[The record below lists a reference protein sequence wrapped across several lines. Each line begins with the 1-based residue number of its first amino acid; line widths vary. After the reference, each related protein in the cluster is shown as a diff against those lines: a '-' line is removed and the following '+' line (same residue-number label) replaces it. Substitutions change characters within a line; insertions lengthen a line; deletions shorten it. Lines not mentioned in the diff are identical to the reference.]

1 MHLSGRL
8 PSHSEEW
15 ARQSIALKGSVVLGS
30 GFSLGILGLI
40 RSVLVVRPLPA
51 QAIGQGFELERAG
64 QYDQAAAIY
73 LATLRAEPTNLSA
86 LLGLERVLPPI
97 NRLGELLPAAQ
108 RAAASSPSNVA
119 LRGVLLRTYVALN
132 EPDSGRAVALRWAA
146 AAPGDEAPYRE
157 WAMAL
162 EDAHRHGP
170 ARDVLLLGRRALG
183 RPGAFGIELA
193 ELSQLSGDWEG
204 AAREWAAAL
213 TDAPV
218 QLPNA
223 ASALAE
229 APDAQRER
237 IARLL
242 TGGTPSTLTRRL
254 AGELLLN
261 WGQPLRA
268 WAVFEP
274 SVATPSA
281 DAAFAARRFADLA
294 GARSTPDARRARALA
309 LARYADLAPEV
320 GGAAARARAD
330 AARAFIEAGDRVAA
344 RAVLERVA
352 QDSNAPPDAQR
363 LAQRAVVEALIEGGQ
378 RNEAAQQLATN
389 ARLSPDDRASL
400 RLQLVRARIAAG
412 ELDRADTELARDS
425 SVEALALQ
433 GWIALYRGR
442 LGEAQ
447 RLFLAA
453 GPYAGGQRDAVDRT
467 TMVALLQRVP
477 GDSFPELGSALS
489 LLARGD
495 SLRAVAALR
504 LAAAR
509 LATGESG
516 GGGRPDLLLLAGR
529 VAARLDTLQQGTA
542 LALFDEVVSTGG
554 QGAAAPAAELEWA
567 RLLER
572 RAQTAEAHV
581 TAIRGEIEA
590 SNMDAVP
597 LEKAPKVAVY
607 VPPNAPPWDDAVT
620 MALQYAGIQF
630 DKVWDFEVIGGK
642 LVGYDWLHLHHED
655 FTGQYSKFYLIYAGA
670 PWLAEMV
677 RFNTD
682 AAKRLGFVTVPDLKK
697 AVARKIRD
705 YVTNGGFLF
714 AMCTAT
720 ETLDLAL
727 AAERTDIAAAFAD
740 GTPMDPQADAKLD
753 WSKALAFTGA
763 QVEPNPPIASF
774 SDIDGHQ
781 VNAGPRRQPLGAFK
795 LFNFSA
801 KIDPVPTLLVQ
812 NHRQVIPDFYGLTTS
827 FLRSRLKPSD
837 VVLADEEGAPW
848 VKYINGNH
856 GKGTWTF
863 FGGHDP
869 EDQQHQIGDPPTDL
883 SLHPHSPGYRLILN
897 NVLFPAAKKRE
908 RKT

>member
-1 MHLSGRL
+1 MHRL
-8 PSHSEEW
+8 PSRREC
-15 ARQSIALKGSVVLGS
+15 AGKPATRQFPLKRDSA
-30 GFSLGILGLI
+30 GLPAHAEP
-40 RSVLVVRPLPA
+40 RLQPRVTGRGRLSLVVCTFVCLVARPLRA

-73 LATLRAEPTNLSA
+73 LAALRADPTNLSA

-108 RAAASSPSNVA
+108 RAAAASPSNVA

-132 EPDSGRAVALRWAA
+132 EPASGRAGALRWAA

-162 EDAHRHGP
+162 EDANRQGP
-170 ARDVLLLGRRALG
+170 ERDMLQLGRRAVG

-193 ELSQLSGDWEG
+193 ELSQLAGDWEG

-237 IARLL
+237 IARLV
-242 TGGTPSTLTRRL
+242 TEGTPSRLTRRL

-268 WAVFEP
+268 WAVFQP

-294 GARSTPDARRARALA
+294 GARRTPDARRARALA

-320 GGAAARARAD
+320 GGAAARARTD

-400 RLQLVRARIAAG
+400 RLRLVRARIAAG

-433 GWIALYRGR
+433 GWIALYRGGLR
-442 LGEAQ
+442 EGQ
-447 RLFLAA
+447 RLCLAA
-453 GPYAGGQRDAVDRT
+453 GPYAGDQRDAVDRT

-477 GDSFPELGSALS
+477 DDSFPELGSALS
-489 LLARGD
+489 LLAQGD

-572 RAQTAEAHV
+572 RTQTAEA
-581 TAIRGEIEA
+581 IRH
-590 SNMDAVP
+590 
-597 LEKAPKVAVY
+597 LE
-607 VPPNAPPWDDAVT
+607 
-620 MALQYAGIQF
+620 
-630 DKVWDFEVIGGK
+630 
-642 LVGYDWLHLHHED
+642 H
-655 FTGQYSKFYLIYAGA
+655 
-670 PWLAEMV
+670 
-677 RFNTD
+677 
-682 AAKRLGFVTVPDLKK
+682 
-697 AVARKIRD
+697 
-705 YVTNGGFLF
+705 
-714 AMCTAT
+714 
-720 ETLDLAL
+720 
-727 AAERTDIAAAFAD
+727 
-740 GTPMDPQADAKLD
+740 
-753 WSKALAFTGA
+753 
-763 QVEPNPPIASF
+763 
-774 SDIDGHQ
+774 
-781 VNAGPRRQPLGAFK
+781 
-795 LFNFSA
+795 
-801 KIDPVPTLLVQ
+801 
-812 NHRQVIPDFYGLTTS
+812 
-827 FLRSRLKPSD
+827 
-837 VVLADEEGAPW
+837 
-848 VKYINGNH
+848 
-856 GKGTWTF
+856 
-863 FGGHDP
+863 
-869 EDQQHQIGDPPTDL
+869 
-883 SLHPHSPGYRLILN
+883 LILTYPGSA
-897 NVLFPAAKKRE
+897 VVPEARRELERAKGAIPRS
-908 RKT
+908 

>member
-1 MHLSGRL
+1 MNRL
-8 PSHSEEW
+8 PGRREC
-15 ARQSIALKGSVVLGS
+15 AGKPATRQFPLKRDSA
-30 GFSLGILGLI
+30 GLPAHAEPRLQPRVTGRG
-40 RSVLVVRPLPA
+40 RSSLVVCTFVFLCARALPA

-73 LATLRAEPTNLSA
+73 LAALRAEPTNLSA

-97 NRLGELLPAAQ
+97 NRLGDLLPAAQ
-108 RAAASSPSNVA
+108 RAAAASPSNVA

-400 RLQLVRARIAAG
+400 RLRLVRARIAAG

-433 GWIALYRGR
+433 GWIALG
-442 LGEAQ
+442 A
-447 RLFLAA
+447 
-453 GPYAGGQRDAVDRT
+453 
-467 TMVALLQRVP
+467 
-477 GDSFPELGSALS
+477 
-489 LLARGD
+489 
-495 SLRAVAALR
+495 SLRAAAALR

-509 LATGESG
+509 LARGEG
-516 GGGRPDLLLLAGR
+516 GGGGRGGRPDLLLLAGR
-529 VAARLDTLQQGTA
+529 VAARLDTLHQGTA

-572 RAQTAEAHV
+572 RAQTAEA
-581 TAIRGEIEA
+581 IRH
-590 SNMDAVP
+590 
-597 LEKAPKVAVY
+597 LE
-607 VPPNAPPWDDAVT
+607 
-620 MALQYAGIQF
+620 
-630 DKVWDFEVIGGK
+630 
-642 LVGYDWLHLHHED
+642 H
-655 FTGQYSKFYLIYAGA
+655 
-670 PWLAEMV
+670 
-677 RFNTD
+677 
-682 AAKRLGFVTVPDLKK
+682 
-697 AVARKIRD
+697 
-705 YVTNGGFLF
+705 
-714 AMCTAT
+714 
-720 ETLDLAL
+720 
-727 AAERTDIAAAFAD
+727 
-740 GTPMDPQADAKLD
+740 
-753 WSKALAFTGA
+753 
-763 QVEPNPPIASF
+763 
-774 SDIDGHQ
+774 
-781 VNAGPRRQPLGAFK
+781 
-795 LFNFSA
+795 
-801 KIDPVPTLLVQ
+801 
-812 NHRQVIPDFYGLTTS
+812 
-827 FLRSRLKPSD
+827 
-837 VVLADEEGAPW
+837 
-848 VKYINGNH
+848 
-856 GKGTWTF
+856 
-863 FGGHDP
+863 
-869 EDQQHQIGDPPTDL
+869 
-883 SLHPHSPGYRLILN
+883 LILTYPGSA
-897 NVLFPAAKKRE
+897 VVPEARRELERAKGAIPRS
-908 RKT
+908 

>member
-1 MHLSGRL
+1 MHRL
-8 PSHSEEW
+8 PSRLECAAEAA
-15 ARQSIALKGSVVLGS
+15 ARHVPVNRPCPASAGNAEPRVYPRVRARGVPL
-30 GFSLGILGLI
+30 
-40 RSVLVVRPLPA
+40 LVVATIVLLCARALPA

-97 NRLGELLPAAQ
+97 NRLGDLLPAAQ
-108 RAAASSPSNVA
+108 RAAAASPSNMA

-442 LGEAQ
+442 LREAQ

-453 GPYAGGQRDAVDRT
+453 GPYAGDQRDAVDRT

-477 GDSFPELGSALS
+477 DDSFPELGSALS

-572 RAQTAEAHV
+572 RAQTAEA
-581 TAIRGEIEA
+581 IRH
-590 SNMDAVP
+590 
-597 LEKAPKVAVY
+597 LE
-607 VPPNAPPWDDAVT
+607 
-620 MALQYAGIQF
+620 
-630 DKVWDFEVIGGK
+630 
-642 LVGYDWLHLHHED
+642 H
-655 FTGQYSKFYLIYAGA
+655 
-670 PWLAEMV
+670 
-677 RFNTD
+677 
-682 AAKRLGFVTVPDLKK
+682 
-697 AVARKIRD
+697 
-705 YVTNGGFLF
+705 
-714 AMCTAT
+714 
-720 ETLDLAL
+720 
-727 AAERTDIAAAFAD
+727 
-740 GTPMDPQADAKLD
+740 
-753 WSKALAFTGA
+753 
-763 QVEPNPPIASF
+763 
-774 SDIDGHQ
+774 
-781 VNAGPRRQPLGAFK
+781 
-795 LFNFSA
+795 
-801 KIDPVPTLLVQ
+801 
-812 NHRQVIPDFYGLTTS
+812 
-827 FLRSRLKPSD
+827 
-837 VVLADEEGAPW
+837 
-848 VKYINGNH
+848 
-856 GKGTWTF
+856 
-863 FGGHDP
+863 
-869 EDQQHQIGDPPTDL
+869 
-883 SLHPHSPGYRLILN
+883 LILTYPGSA
-897 NVLFPAAKKRE
+897 VVPEARRELERAKGAIPRS
-908 RKT
+908 

>member
-15 ARQSIALKGSVVLGS
+15 ARQSIALKGSVVLGPA
-30 GFSLGILGLI
+30 FSLGILGLI
-40 RSVLVVRPLPA
+40 LSVLVVRPLRA

-73 LATLRAEPTNLSA
+73 LAALRADPTNLSA

-108 RAAASSPSNVA
+108 
-119 LRGVLLRTYVALN
+119 
-132 EPDSGRAVALRWAA
+132 
-146 AAPGDEAPYRE
+146 
-157 WAMAL
+157 
-162 EDAHRHGP
+162 
-170 ARDVLLLGRRALG
+170 
-183 RPGAFGIELA
+183 
-193 ELSQLSGDWEG
+193 
-204 AAREWAAAL
+204 

-242 TGGTPSTLTRRL
+242 TEGTPSTLTRRL

-442 LGEAQ
+442 LREAQ

-453 GPYAGGQRDAVDRT
+453 GPYAGDQRDAVDRT

-477 GDSFPELGSALS
+477 DDSFPELGSALS

-572 RAQTAEAHV
+572 RAQTAEA
-581 TAIRGEIEA
+581 IRH
-590 SNMDAVP
+590 
-597 LEKAPKVAVY
+597 LE
-607 VPPNAPPWDDAVT
+607 
-620 MALQYAGIQF
+620 
-630 DKVWDFEVIGGK
+630 
-642 LVGYDWLHLHHED
+642 H
-655 FTGQYSKFYLIYAGA
+655 
-670 PWLAEMV
+670 
-677 RFNTD
+677 
-682 AAKRLGFVTVPDLKK
+682 
-697 AVARKIRD
+697 
-705 YVTNGGFLF
+705 
-714 AMCTAT
+714 
-720 ETLDLAL
+720 
-727 AAERTDIAAAFAD
+727 
-740 GTPMDPQADAKLD
+740 
-753 WSKALAFTGA
+753 
-763 QVEPNPPIASF
+763 
-774 SDIDGHQ
+774 
-781 VNAGPRRQPLGAFK
+781 
-795 LFNFSA
+795 
-801 KIDPVPTLLVQ
+801 
-812 NHRQVIPDFYGLTTS
+812 
-827 FLRSRLKPSD
+827 
-837 VVLADEEGAPW
+837 
-848 VKYINGNH
+848 
-856 GKGTWTF
+856 
-863 FGGHDP
+863 
-869 EDQQHQIGDPPTDL
+869 
-883 SLHPHSPGYRLILN
+883 LILTYPGSA
-897 NVLFPAAKKRE
+897 VVPEARRELERAKGAIPRS
-908 RKT
+908 

>member
-1 MHLSGRL
+1 MHCL
-8 PSHSEEW
+8 PSRRECAAEAA
-15 ARQSIALKGSVVLGS
+15 ARYVPVNRPCPASAGNAEPRVYPRVRARGVPL
-30 GFSLGILGLI
+30 
-40 RSVLVVRPLPA
+40 LVVATIVLLCARALPA

-73 LATLRAEPTNLSA
+73 LATLRADPTNLSA

-108 RAAASSPSNVA
+108 RAAAASPSNVA

-193 ELSQLSGDWEG
+193 ELSQL
-204 AAREWAAAL
+204 
-213 TDAPV
+213 
-218 QLPNA
+218 
-223 ASALAE
+223 
-229 APDAQRER
+229 
-237 IARLL
+237 
-242 TGGTPSTLTRRL
+242 

-281 DAAFAARRFADLA
+281 DATFAARRFADLA

-442 LGEAQ
+442 LREAQ

-453 GPYAGGQRDAVDRT
+453 GPYAGDQRDAVDRT

-477 GDSFPELGSALS
+477 DDSFPEPGSALS

-529 VAARLDTLQQGTA
+529 VAARLDTVQQGTA

-572 RAQTAEAHV
+572 RAQTAEA
-581 TAIRGEIEA
+581 IRH
-590 SNMDAVP
+590 
-597 LEKAPKVAVY
+597 LE
-607 VPPNAPPWDDAVT
+607 
-620 MALQYAGIQF
+620 
-630 DKVWDFEVIGGK
+630 
-642 LVGYDWLHLHHED
+642 H
-655 FTGQYSKFYLIYAGA
+655 
-670 PWLAEMV
+670 
-677 RFNTD
+677 
-682 AAKRLGFVTVPDLKK
+682 
-697 AVARKIRD
+697 
-705 YVTNGGFLF
+705 
-714 AMCTAT
+714 
-720 ETLDLAL
+720 
-727 AAERTDIAAAFAD
+727 
-740 GTPMDPQADAKLD
+740 
-753 WSKALAFTGA
+753 
-763 QVEPNPPIASF
+763 
-774 SDIDGHQ
+774 
-781 VNAGPRRQPLGAFK
+781 
-795 LFNFSA
+795 
-801 KIDPVPTLLVQ
+801 
-812 NHRQVIPDFYGLTTS
+812 
-827 FLRSRLKPSD
+827 
-837 VVLADEEGAPW
+837 
-848 VKYINGNH
+848 
-856 GKGTWTF
+856 
-863 FGGHDP
+863 
-869 EDQQHQIGDPPTDL
+869 
-883 SLHPHSPGYRLILN
+883 LILTYPGSA
-897 NVLFPAAKKRE
+897 VVPEARRELERAKGAIPRS
-908 RKT
+908 